1 VTLHLTTFEG
11 EPHGKSP
18 TNAPINAISDF
29 RAAQLLTL
37 LQVIEPKIVNLQA
50 HFIHL
55 VATEVAPSQQA
66 TQQLA
71 QLLSYGQPP
80 KVFEGKDADGA
91 VFIVSPRLGTVSPW
105 ASKATDIARNCGLN
119 VKRVER
125 ITEYRAGLKHGLFGK
140 TVLTPDQRTR
150 IAALL
155 HDRMTESLLADRA
168 QATHLFTPLQAAP
181 LETIDVLH
189 GGKAALEQANIE
201 FGLALAL
208 DEIDY
213 LVDAFT
219 RLNRNPTDVELMM
232 FAQANSEHCRHKI
245 FNADFT
251 IDGVAQG
258 ISLFGMIRNT
268 EKLNPQ
274 HTVVAYSDN
283 ASVMEGSKRQ
293 LFTAKSMSGAQN
305 TGASSYQKYSESDD
319 VLTHVLMKVETHN
332 HPTAISPFPGAST
345 GAGGEIRD
353 EGATGRGSKPKA
365 GLTGFTVSR
374 LFDGEY
380 GKPDHI
386 ASPLQIMTEGPLG
399 GAAFNNEFGRPNL
412 NGYFREYEQTVGGQR
427 WGYHK
432 PIMIAGGVGTIDAGL
447 TKKILFPAGTLLIQL
462 GGPGM
467 RIGMGGSA
475 ASSMATGTNAAQLD
489 FDSVQRGNPEIER
502 RAQEVINQCAQ
513 LGQANPILAIHDVG
527 AGGLS
532 NAFPELTN
540 DAGRGARFDLRAV
553 PLEESGLSPKEIWS
567 NESQER
573 YVMAIAPESLPQF
586 TAFCE
591 RERCPFAVIGVAT
604 EERDLVLTD
613 AGDPSPQPSP
623 RNGRGRQADLLPRP
637 LAGEGRGEGLPA
649 LVPVNMP
656 MEVLLGKPPKMHRDV
671 KSVKQTIKPVDLAGI
686 DLQASAIA
694 VLSHPTV
701 ASKRFLITIGD
712 RTVGG
717 LTHRDQMV
725 GPWQVPVAD
734 CAVTLAD
741 YQGFAGEAMAM
752 GERTPLAVAGM
763 GSGAAASGRMAVAE
777 AITNLL
783 AAPIELPRVKLS
795 ANWMAACGEPGQ
807 DAALFETVKA
817 VGMELCPALG
827 VSIPVGK
834 DSLSMR
840 TTWKDGDEA
849 KKVTSPVSL
858 IISAFAT
865 LADVRGTLTPQL
877 NRDEADTTLILI
889 DLGKGQKRM
898 GGSILAQTLN
908 CEDGDVPDLDD
919 PKDLINLVNAINALR
934 AKNQIMAYH
943 DRSDGGL
950 MACVCEMA
958 FAGNVGVALNIDMLL
973 VEGDGITDSRME
985 VGDSKN
991 WAGQVGVRR
1000 EELTLKAL
1008 FNEELGAVIQVN
1020 TAIRNDV
1027 MQTLREHSLSKFSH
1041 FIGKTRP
1048 EHSQL
1053 KVGKGEVQVWRD
1065 TKAVFKA
1072 KLQDLHQV
1080 WDSVSWK
1087 ICQQRDNPAGADAEH
1102 AAAGNPADP
1111 GLHVYQPLT
1120 PTLSPEGRGGKSEST
1135 SSLVLPP
1142 LPLGEG
1148 RGEGSAAPYLNL
1160 AKPKVAILRE
1170 QGVNSH
1176 MEMAYA
1182 FTQAGFDAYDVH
1194 MTDLQ
1199 TGRAKLAD
1207 FKGVVACGGFSYGD
1221 TLGAG
1226 IGWARSITFNPALAD
1241 QFKTFFAEKDTFGLG
1256 VCNGCQMFAELAN
1269 IIPGA
1274 EAWPRFTTNRSERFE
1289 ARLSQVE
1296 VLDSPSLFFKRM
1308 AGSRL
1313 PIAVAHG
1320 EGFANFDPALGGRG
1334 NPTHAIAAMRFTDNN
1349 GMATEAYPAN
1359 PNGSPGGLTA
1369 VTTADGR
1376 FTAMMPHPERVFR
1389 NIQMSWT
1396 PLDSAAHSPWMQLW
1410 HNARRWVE

>member
-1 VTLHLTTFEG
+1 MTLHLTTFEG
-11 EPHGKSP
+11 DSS
-18 TNAPINAISDF
+18 TNAPISALSDF
-29 RAAQLLTL
+29 RALQLLPQ
-37 LQVIEPKIVNLQA
+37 LQAIDHKIVGISA
-50 HFIHL
+50 RFVHL
-55 VATEVAPSQQA
+55 VATEQPPSPQQKS
-66 TQQLA
+66 QLA
-71 QLLSYGQPP
+71 ALLSYGEPCKAP
-80 KVFEGKDADGA
+80 EGKKLDEA

-105 ASKATDIARNCGLN
+105 ASKATDIARNCGLA
-119 VKRVER
+119 VKRIER
-125 ITEYRAGLKHGLFGK
+125 ITEYRVVLKSGLFGK
-140 TVLTPDQRTR
+140 AALTSEHHQQV
-150 IAALL
+150 AALL
-155 HDRMTESLLADRA
+155 HDRMTESVMADRA
-168 QATHLFTPLQAAP
+168 QAAALFTELQAAP
-181 LETIDVLH
+181 LASIDVLT
-189 GGKAALEQANIE
+189 GGKAALEQANAE
-201 FGLALAL
+201 FGLALAA

-213 LVDAFT
+213 LVHAFIQ
-219 RLNRNPTDVELMM
+219 LKRNPTDVELMM

-251 IDGVAQG
+251 VDGVAQG

-283 ASVMEGSKRQ
+283 ASIMEGSKRQ
-293 LFTAKSMSGAQN
+293 VFTATPAVSGVKS
-305 TGASSYQKYSESDD
+305 ASSPRDTYASSSQMYSAAND

-365 GLTGFTVSR
+365 GLTGFTVSK
-374 LFDGEY
+374 LFGSDY

-386 ASPLQIMTEGPLG
+386 ASPLQIMTQGPLG

-412 NGYFREYEQTVGGQR
+412 NGYFREYEQTAQGQR

-513 LGQANPILAIHDVG
+513 QGAANPILAIHDVG

-586 TAFCE
+586 KAFCE

-604 EERDLVLTD
+604 EERDLLVTD
-613 AGDPSPQPSP
+613 GKESSLDQPGP
-623 RNGRGRQADLLPRP
+623 RNRLSRA
-637 LAGEGRGEGLPA
+637 AGAAAPSGGSEVHEVTSVGA
-649 LVPVNMP
+649 PVNMP

-671 KSVKQTIKPVDLAGI
+671 KTVKHSIKPIDLTGI
-686 DLQASAIA
+686 DLQKSAID

-741 YQGFAGEAMAM
+741 YHGFAGEAMAM
-752 GERTPLAVAGM
+752 GERTPLAVVN
-763 GSGAAASGRMAVAE
+763 AAASGRMAVAE

-840 TTWKDGDEA
+840 TTWNDGTDS

-858 IISAFAT
+858 IVSAFAS

-889 DLGKGQKRM
+889 DLGKGQHRM

-908 CEDGDVPDLDD
+908 CEDGHVPDLDD
-919 PKDLINLVNAINALR
+919 AKDLIHLVNAINALR

-950 MACVCEMA
+950 FACICEMA

-991 WAGQVGVRR
+991 WASQVGVRR
-1000 EELTLKAL
+1000 DEMTLKAL

-1020 TAIRNDV
+1020 TAVRNEV
-1027 MQTLREHSLSKFSH
+1027 MQTLREHGLSKFSH

-1053 KVGKGEVQVWRD
+1053 TVGKGEVQVWRD

-1080 WDSVSWK
+1080 WDSVSWR

-1102 AAAGNPADP
+1102 AAVGDVANP
-1111 GLHVYQPLT
+1111 GLHVKLT
-1120 PTLSPEGRGGKSEST
+1120 FDAGQLAAPTLLLS
-1135 SSLVLPP
+1135 
-1142 LPLGEG
+1142 
-1148 RGEGSAAPYLNL
+1148 
-1160 AKPKVAILRE
+1160 KPKVAILRE

-1176 MEMAYA
+1176 IEMAYA
-1182 FTQAGFDAYDVH
+1182 FTQAGFEAYDVH

-1199 TGRAKLAD
+1199 TGRAQLAD

-1226 IGWARSITFNPALAD
+1226 IGWARSITFNSALAD
-1241 QFKTFFAEKDTFGLG
+1241 QFKAFFAEKDTFGLG

-1274 EAWPRFTTNRSERFE
+1274 QAWPRFTTNRSERFE

-1296 VLDSPSLFFKRM
+1296 VLDSPSLFFKGM

-1320 EGFANFDPALGGRG
+1320 EGFANFEPALGGRG
-1334 NPTHAIAAMRFTDNN
+1334 DAAKSIAAMRFTDNH
-1349 GMATEAYPAN
+1349 GAATESYPAN

-1396 PLDSAAHSPWMQLW
+1396 PLDAAAHSPWMQLW
-1410 HNARRWVE
+1410 RNARRWVG